1 MQKQY
6 SIAEAK
12 NNLPSII
19 HQVEKG
25 SSVELTRRGKPVAVL
40 SSMREFERLN
50 LSNAGFWNSLMSF
63 RQMLKSEG
71 TVISDED
78 FEGLRDLSPGREV
91 ELDG

>member
-50 LSNAGFWNSLMSF
+50 LSNAGFWNSLMAF